1 MNPFLRTP
9 SQRGEPPRGRLR
21 LALAI
26 LLSAAVASSS
36 SAEDRAARIVSL
48 GGAVTEILYDL
59 GAGNRIVAVDT
70 TSVHPPSALATK
82 PSVGY
87 LRQLSAEGILSVRPT
102 LVLAAEGAGPPDI
115 LKLVGEA
122 GVPVVPIPEDPTD
135 AGVAARIGAVAH
147 AIGADDAGRR
157 LADDTARRFAA
168 LAAARRLI
176 ERPVRALFILSL
188 QNGRAMAGG
197 RNTTAA
203 GILALAGAEN
213 AADSI
218 EGYRPMTD
226 EAIVAARPDAVVM
239 MRVGPGG
246 TPPADIFAGPAL
258 SRTPAGRD
266 GRLVTMDGLYLLG
279 FGPRTPEAARDLM
292 QALYPGLPRE

>member
-9 SQRGEPPRGRLR
+9 SHRGEPPRGRLR

-26 LLSAAVASSS
+26 LLSTAVASSS
-36 SAEDRAARIVSL
+36 SAEDRTARIVSL

-168 LAAARRLI
+168 LAAARSRI
-176 ERPVRALFILSL
+176 ERPVRTLFILSL
-188 QNGRAMAGG
+188 QNGRAMVGG

-239 MRVGPGG
+239 MRMGPGG
-246 TPPADIFAGPAL
+246 APPADIFAGPAL
-258 SRTPAGRD
+258 SQTPAGRD

-279 FGPRTPEAARDLM
+279 FGPRAPEAARDLM